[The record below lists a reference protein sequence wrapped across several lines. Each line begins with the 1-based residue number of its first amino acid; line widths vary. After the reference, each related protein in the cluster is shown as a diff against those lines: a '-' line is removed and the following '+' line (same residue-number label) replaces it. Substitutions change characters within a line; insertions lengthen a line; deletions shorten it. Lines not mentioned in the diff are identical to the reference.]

1 MKYYELKKLLD
12 CASGNKIC
20 IFGVSASG
28 CTWVFDILKA
38 MGSAADFY
46 CDNFKEPG
54 KEIREGIQTVP
65 LEELYALKDEV
76 YVFIAASPS
85 TQKIIRKQLEKQ
97 GIMHI
102 VGMDDM
108 FLQTLAE
115 DLIAIND
122 SHLNEK
128 FKCILDDKEYLY
140 RQTEYF
146 LGYRPDLEHPKTFN
160 EKLQLLKLSE
170 RNPEYS
176 RMVDKYEVKKYIADK
191 VGAEYVIPTLG
202 IYNHFDEIDFD
213 SLPQQFTLKCTHDS
227 GSVIVCKEKRN
238 FDFQKAKEIL
248 EKGLKRNFY
257 WFAREWVYK
266 NIQPRIIA
274 EKYLKDQQDGEL
286 RDYKFFCFDGKAKV
300 LLIAQGRM
308 DPDSKTTT
316 DFFDEN
322 QKHIDMMSG
331 HENAAVPPHM
341 PVHYSKMK
349 EIAEILSADIPH
361 LRVDFYEANR
371 RIYVGE
377 LTFFHQAGFVPIVPY
392 EKDLAMGKLIKL

>member
-1 MKYYELKKLLD
+1 MRYCELKELLD
-12 CASGNKIC
+12 SASGNKIC
-20 IFGVSASG
+20 IFGASAFG
-28 CTWVFDILKA
+28 CTWGFDILKA
-38 MGSAADFY
+38 MGAEVDFY

-54 KEIREGIQTVP
+54 IEIREGIQTIS
-65 LEELYALKDEV
+65 LEELYSLKDKV

-85 TQKIIRKQLEKQ
+85 TQKIIRKQLDEQ
-97 GIMHI
+97 NIIHI
-102 VGMDDM
+102 AGMDEM

-128 FKCILDDKEYLY
+128 FKCILDDKEFLY
-140 RQTEYF
+140 GQTKYF
-146 LGYRPDLEHPKTFN
+146 LSYLPDLEHPKTFN

-176 RMVDKYEVKKYIADK
+176 KMVDKYEAKKFIADK
-191 VGAEYVIPTLG
+191 VGAEYTIPTLG
-202 IYNHFDEIDFD
+202 IYNHFNEIDFD
-213 SLPQQFTLKCTHDS
+213 SLPQQFILKCTHDS
-227 GSVIVCKEKRN
+227 GSVIVCEDKQR
-238 FDFQKAKEIL
+238 FDFQNAREIL
-248 EKGLKRNFY
+248 EKGLRRNFY

-286 RDYKFFCFDGKAKV
+286 RDYKFFCFEGKAKV

-308 DPDSKTTT
+308 DSASKTTT

-322 QKHIDMMSG
+322 QKHIDMRSG

-361 LRVDFYEANR
+361 LRVDFYEVNGK
-371 RIYVGE
+371 IYIGE
-377 LTFFHQAGFVPIVPY
+377 LTFFHQAGFVPIEPY
-392 EKDLAMGKLIKL
+392 EKDLEMGKLIQL